1 MDTEKDNILK
11 QSKTTKSRINLPVTH
26 NNCSL
31 TLICRHNKCLPCGQI
46 CFYFE
51 FFLLLSELL
60 CWRRNGRLKSYCCL
74 VLVVV
79 RIAGQTLCHWT
90 GLPATTPTMHFK
102 DLRMVA
108 FGFWRQ
114 GQRKVGISTM
124 VALGPRCGNRLW
136 AGSNPQQQESV
147 LPHPGDVSFVTRWNP
162 ERPVVHTP
170 KPCGNL
176 ALLFIYIFLL
186 H

>member
-1 MDTEKDNILK
+1 MDTKKDNILE
-11 QSKTTKSRINLPVTH
+11 QSKTIKSPISLPVIH

-31 TLICRHNKCLPCGQI
+31 TLICRHNKCLPCSLI

-60 CWRRNGRLKSYCCL
+60 RWRRNGRLESYCF

-90 GLPATTPTMHFK
+90 GLSATTPTMHWGWWHLDFEGK
-102 DLRMVA
+102 ARKRRGSAPWLHLAHGVGTG
-108 FGFWRQ
+108 FGLEAIPSSRNLFFHIR
-114 GQRKVGISTM
+114 GG
-124 VALGPRCGNRLW
+124 
-136 AGSNPQQQESV
+136 
-147 LPHPGDVSFVTRWNP
+147 VSFVTRWNP
-162 ERPVVHTP
+162 ERLVVHTP
-170 KPCGNL
+170 KPWGNL
-176 ALLFIYIFLL
+176 ALLFIYIFFL

>member
-1 MDTEKDNILK
+1 MDTEKDNILE
-11 QSKTTKSRINLPVTH
+11 QSKIMKSPINLPVTH

-31 TLICRHNKCLPCGQI
+31 TLICRHNKCLPWGLI

-60 CWRRNGRLKSYCCL
+60 HWRRHGRLEGYCF

-90 GLPATTPTMHFK
+90 GLPATTTTMHFK
-102 DLRMVA
+102 DLRIVV
-108 FGFWRQ
+108 FGLWRQ
-114 GQRKVGISTM
+114 GQRRAGISTM

-136 AGSNPQQQESV
+136 AGSNPQLQESL
-147 LPHPGDVSFVTRWNP
+147 LPHPRDVSFVTRWNP
-162 ERPVVHTP
+162 ERLVVHTP
-170 KPCGNL
+170 KPWGNL
-176 ALLFIYIFLL
+176 PLLSMCIFLL